1 VARKRGVSNEAM
13 LAGAKRYAGKRAGQD
28 PKYTK
33 HPATWLNAGCYA
45 DEPPDGGGGPP
56 VIDQFGNVIPMPSMR
71 PANRNQPD
79 TWADVNKRVRA
90 KLGMCDGQ

>member
-1 VARKRGVSNEAM
+1 
-13 LAGAKRYAGKRAGQD
+13 
-28 PKYTK
+28 
-33 HPATWLNAGCYA
+33 
-45 DEPPDGGGGPP
+45 
-56 VIDQFGNVIPMPSMR
+56 MR